1 MNRPENFDQ
10 NPDNENREYDMH
22 AEGKGIGDNNAEPS
36 QEPHWYGIS
45 YQHRNGEYMP
55 PVSFYEVESDSKK
68 KKGTK
73 LALLAA
79 CVLILALIAALG
91 VGVWY
96 VASHQNPDISD
107 FGADTPG
114 TATSGEGAPDTGGGT
129 TYDAVDDS
137 SYNYSGVTISKN
149 DGTGLLGHSN
159 GSAGDGAGTTISTA
173 AKVKDAVVEI
183 LTTQSNRYQTITAG
197 VGSGVIIHADG
208 IIVTNHH
215 VIDGLETIYVRLTN
229 GNTYKA
235 VVRGSDEE
243 GDIAIIKIDPKE
255 TLTVAPLGN
264 SNALA
269 LGEPVIAIGNPLGE
283 LGGTVTSG
291 IISATQRAIQVD
303 GIMMTLIQTNAAIN
317 SGNSGG
323 GLFNMAGELIG
334 VVNAK
339 ISAEGVEGLGFA
351 IPIDTAF
358 VSINHLLK
366 LGYIPGT
373 PALGVSVTGY
383 KYSWRQGI
391 YTYSVYMPCIVENN
405 GELKQGDY
413 IYSVN
418 GTTVYASDAN
428 TALELLKTAIRAHE
442 VGDQLTVQVIRDGQ
456 KVNIQVTLVEYVP
469 TDESVEFE

>member
-1 MNRPENFDQ
+1 MNRPEDFDQ
-10 NPDNENREYDMH
+10 NQNNENKEYDPYI
-22 AEGKGIGDNNAEPS
+22 EGQNTGSCSDP
-36 QEPHWYGIS
+36 QQQPHWYGIS
-45 YQHRNGEYMP
+45 YQNQNGEYAP
-55 PVSFYEVESDSKK
+55 PMSFYEVENVGKK
-68 KKGTK
+68 KKGAK
-73 LALLAA
+73 IALITV
-79 CVLILALIAALG
+79 CVLLLALIAVLA

-96 VASHQNPDISD
+96 YAFHSNPDIND
-107 FGADTPG
+107 FGMNTPG
-114 TATSGEGAPDTGGGT
+114 TATNGEGSPAMGGGT
-129 TYDAVDDS
+129 IYDTVDDS
-137 SYNYSGVTISKN
+137 GYHYAGVAIPKN
-149 DGTGLLGHSN
+149 DGTGLVGHPN

-215 VIDGLETIYVRLTN
+215 VIEGLETIYVRLTN

-235 VVRGSDEE
+235 ALRGSDEE
-243 GDIAIIKIDPKE
+243 GDIAIIKIDPQE

-283 LGGTVTSG
+283 LGGTVTNG

-303 GIMMTLIQTNAAIN
+303 GITMTLIQTNAAIN

-373 PALGVSVTGY
+373 PDIDASITGY
-383 KYSWRQGI
+383 KYSWQEGFF
-391 YTYSVYMPCIVENN
+391 TYYVYMPWVVEDS

-413 IYSVN
+413 IYSID
-418 GTTVYASDAN
+418 GTTLYANDAN
-428 TALELLKTAIRAHE
+428 TALELFKTAIRAHE
-442 VGDQLTVQVIRDGQ
+442 VGDRITVQVIRGGQ
-456 KVNIQVTLVEYVP
+456 KINVQITLVEYVP
-469 TDESVEFE
+469 TDSSVNFE

>member
-1 MNRPENFDQ
+1 MNRPEDFNQ
-10 NPDNENREYDMH
+10 NNENQGYDAGNQGTGNH
-22 AEGKGIGDNNAEPS
+22 YSDPS
-36 QEPHWYGIS
+36 CGPQWYGVS
-45 YQHRNGEYMP
+45 YQNQNGEYMP
-55 PVSFYEVESDSKK
+55 PMSFYEFEGSRKRKK
-68 KKGTK
+68 SAKI
-73 LALLAA
+73 ALIAVCAIL
-79 CVLILALIAALG
+79 LALIAAIG

-96 VASHQNPDISD
+96 LASHQNPSIADFDIN
-107 FGADTPG
+107 TPG
-114 TATSGEGAPDTGGGT
+114 TSTSGDGITSPGGGT
-129 TYDAVDDS
+129 TYNTVDDS
-137 SYNYSGVTISKN
+137 NYNYSGVVIPKN
-149 DGTGLLGHSN
+149 DGTGLLGHQN
-159 GSAGDGAGTTISTA
+159 GSAGDAAGTTISTA

-235 VVRGSDEE
+235 TLRGSDEE
-243 GDIAIIKIDPKE
+243 GDIAIIKIDPQE
-255 TLTVAPLGN
+255 PLTVAPLGN

-291 IISATQRAIQVD
+291 IISATQRAVQVE
-303 GIMMTLIQTNAAIN
+303 GITMTLIQTNAAIN

-358 VSINHLLK
+358 VSINHLLT
-366 LGYIPGT
+366 LGYIPGM
-373 PALGVSVTGY
+373 PAINASVTGC
-383 KYSWRQGI
+383 KYSWQEGFFS
-391 YTYSVYMPCIVENN
+391 YYVYMPWVVEDS
-405 GELKQGDY
+405 GEFKQGDY
-413 IYSVN
+413 IYSVD
-418 GTTVYASDAN
+418 GTTVYANDAS

-442 VGDQLTVQVIRDGQ
+442 VGDQITVQVIRDGQ
-456 KVNIQVTLVEYVP
+456 KLNVQITLVEYVP
-469 TDESVEFE
+469 TEASVAFE

>member
-1 MNRPENFDQ
+1 MNSPEDFNQ
-10 NPDNENREYDMH
+10 NQNNENQKYDPN
-22 AEGKGIGDNNAEPS
+22 AQGQNADNNYFNS
-36 QEPHWYGIS
+36 QQEPHWYGVS
-45 YQHRNGEYMP
+45 YQNGGSTP
-55 PVSFYEVESDSKK
+55 PMSFYEIESGGKK
-68 KKGTK
+68 KKGAK
-73 LALLAA
+73 
-79 CVLILALIAALG
+79 IALIAVCVLLLALFVALS

-96 VASHQNPDISD
+96 VVSHPNPDITD
-107 FGADTPG
+107 FDIDTPG
-114 TATSGEGAPDTGGGT
+114 TATGGEGTPATGGGT

-137 SYNYSGVTISKN
+137 SYNYSGVAISKN
-149 DGTGLLGHSN
+149 SGEGLVGHQN

-183 LTTQSNRYQTITAG
+183 LTTQSNRFQTITAG

-235 VVRGSDEE
+235 VLRGSDEE
-243 GDIAIIKIDPKE
+243 GDIAIIKIDPQE

-303 GIMMTLIQTNAAIN
+303 GITMTLIQTNAAIN

-391 YTYSVYMPCIVENN
+391 YTYSVYMPCIVEDS
-405 GELKQGDY
+405 GEFKQGDY
-413 IYSVN
+413 IYSVD
-418 GTTVYASDAN
+418 GTTVYGNDAN

-442 VGDQLTVQVIRDGQ
+442 VGDQLTVQVIRGGQ
-456 KVNIQVTLVEYVP
+456 KVNVQVTLVEYVP
-469 TDESVEFE
+469 TDASVKFE

>member
-1 MNRPENFDQ
+1 MNRPEDFERNQ
-10 NPDNENREYDMH
+10 NNNQEYDPS
-22 AEGKGIGDNNAEPS
+22 AEGKSTDASHGDQG
-36 QEPHWYGIS
+36 QEPRWYGVS
-45 YQHRNGEYMP
+45 YENLNGGYLP
-55 PVSFYEVESDSKK
+55 PVSFNEGGQVGKK
-68 KKGTK
+68 KKGVK
-73 LALLAA
+73 IALIAVCVAFCLLLAA
-79 CVLILALIAALG
+79 MT

-96 VASHQNPDISD
+96 LVSHPNPDISD
-107 FGADTPG
+107 FDINTPG
-114 TATSGEGAPDTGGGT
+114 VGTSGSGTPATGGT

-137 SYNYSGVTISKN
+137 NYAYGNVTIPKN
-149 DGTGLLGHSN
+149 DGTGLVGHQN
-159 GSAGDGAGTTISTA
+159 GSAGDGAGTTISAA

-183 LTTQSNRYQTITAG
+183 LTTQTNRFQTITAG

-235 VVRGSDEE
+235 AVRGSDED
-243 GDIAIIKIDPKE
+243 GDIAIIKIDPQE
-255 TLTVAPLGN
+255 TLTVASLGN

-291 IISATQRAIQVD
+291 IISATQRAVQVD
-303 GIMMTLIQTNAAIN
+303 GITMTLIQTNAAIN

-339 ISAEGVEGLGFA
+339 IAAEGVEGLGFA

-383 KYSWRQGI
+383 KYTWQEGI
-391 YTYSVYMPCIVENN
+391 YKYYVYMPYVVENS
-405 GELKQGDY
+405 GEFKQGDY
-413 IYSVN
+413 IYSID
-418 GTTVYASDAN
+418 GTTVYANDAN

-442 VGDQLTVQVIRDGQ
+442 VGDQLTVQVIRNGQ
-456 KVNIQVTLVEYVP
+456 KVDVQITLVEYVP
-469 TDESVEFE
+469 DEASVSFE

>member
-1 MNRPENFDQ
+1 MNRPEDFDQ
-10 NPDNENREYDMH
+10 NQNNENQEYNSN
-22 AEGKGIGDNNAEPS
+22 AEGQNARNGYS
-36 QEPHWYGIS
+36 NLRQEPQWYGIS
-45 YQHRNGEYMP
+45 YQNGGYTP
-55 PVSFYEVESDSKK
+55 PMSFYEVEGSGKK
-68 KKGTK
+68 EKGTK
-73 LALLAA
+73 IVLIVA
-79 CVLILALIAALG
+79 CVLILALLAAFS
-91 VGVWY
+91 VGVFY
-96 VASHQNPDISD
+96 VISHQNPDIAD
-107 FGADTPG
+107 FDINTPG
-114 TATSGEGAPDTGGGT
+114 TATSGDGSPTTGGGA

-137 SYNYSGVTISKN
+137 SYNYASVAIPKN
-149 DGTGLLGHSN
+149 DGTGLVGHQN

-235 VVRGSDEE
+235 AVRGSDDE
-243 GDIAIIKIDPKE
+243 GDIAIIKIDPQE

-303 GIMMTLIQTNAAIN
+303 GITMTLIQTNAAIN

-373 PALGVSVTGY
+373 PAIGASITGY
-383 KYSWRQGI
+383 KYSWQEGFF
-391 YTYSVYMPCIVENN
+391 TYYVYMPWIVEDS
-405 GELKQGDY
+405 GDLKQGDY
-413 IYSVN
+413 IYSVD
-418 GTTVYASDAN
+418 GTTVYANDAN

-442 VGDQLTVQVIRDGQ
+442 VGDRVTLQVIRDGQ
-456 KVNIQVTLVEYVP
+456 KLNVQITLVEYVP
-469 TDESVEFE
+469 AEASVEFE